1 MKTREYSSIEEYFKA
16 RTNVQNLQVVS
27 RESLKKCGGVP
38 LAIITIASLLVSNQR
53 IKQKEEWMHVHSSMG
68 RGVTQGDI
76 VKEMNRILSLSYY
89 DLPSHLKPC
98 LLYLSIFPED
108 SEIER
113 DWLIWRWLAEGFIQC
128 DKEKSRLFEIGESYF
143 NELMNRSLIQPAKTN
158 DEGVVVTCH
167 IDGMVLDLISL
178 QEVC

>member
-1 MKTREYSSIEEYFKA
+1 MSS
-16 RTNVQNLQVVS
+16 R
-27 RESLKKCGGVP
+27 P
-38 LAIITIASLLVSNQR
+38 
-53 IKQKEEWMHVHSSMG
+53 
-68 RGVTQGDI
+68 
-76 VKEMNRILSLSYY
+76 
-89 DLPSHLKPC
+89 KPC

-113 DWLIWRWLAEGFIQC
+113 DRLIWRWLAEGFIQC

-167 IDGMVLDLISL
+167 IHDMVLDLISL
-178 QEVC
+178 QEIC

>member
-1 MKTREYSSIEEYFKA
+1 MSS
-16 RTNVQNLQVVS
+16 R
-27 RESLKKCGGVP
+27 P
-38 LAIITIASLLVSNQR
+38 
-53 IKQKEEWMHVHSSMG
+53 
-68 RGVTQGDI
+68 
-76 VKEMNRILSLSYY
+76 
-89 DLPSHLKPC
+89 KPC

-167 IDGMVLDLISL
+167 IHDMVLDLISL
-178 QEVC
+178 QEIC